1 MATVTGFL
9 ADNEG
14 TFIDKDTQA
23 SLVYT
28 MDWSQWLPAGQ
39 TIATSSWQLETITGD
54 TAPLVNEAA
63 SNTNSAALIEI
74 SGGTS
79 GKIYKIYNTIT
90 TSSGYQDRRYFRI
103 KVKARSI

>member
-1 MATVTGFL
+1 MATITGFL

-14 TFIDKDTQA
+14 TYIDKDPTA

-28 MDWSQWLPAGQ
+28 LDWSEWLPTGQ
-39 TIATSSWQLETITGD
+39 TVSSSTWSLETITGD
-54 TAPLVNEAA
+54 ASPLVNEAT
-63 SNTNSAALIEI
+63 SNTTTKSLIEI

-90 TSSGYQDRRYFRI
+90 TSSGYIDRRYFRI
-103 KVKARSI
+103 KVRARTI